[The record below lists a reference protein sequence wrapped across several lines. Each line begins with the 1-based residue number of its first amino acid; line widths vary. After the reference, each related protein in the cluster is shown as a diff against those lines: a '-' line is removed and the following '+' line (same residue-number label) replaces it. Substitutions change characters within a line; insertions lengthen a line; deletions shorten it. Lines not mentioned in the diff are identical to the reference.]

1 VAFIGPG
8 LRRQTRKGRGFRR
21 GASPGTVE
29 RWNRVRS
36 FCKKVVVWR
45 PMRWKF
51 RWQGSPL
58 FLARVPLARVE
69 TRERLSC
76 NACYG
81 KRLRAKRCR
90 GTHWHDGDPCQARKL
105 ARVGDGLHAR
115 VDGLPRLIGPI
126 GTALPFVKW
135 SCRTVVLKK
144 IHAIRPSK
152 DQRGPLGLSTL
163 KLPVAYLLLG
173 NPPTRCIHSCHRVLP
188 GRIVYHFREV
198 LP

>member
-1 VAFIGPG
+1 MSGRAFSGQEWRSLARDCADRHAKAEGFAEG
-8 LRRQTRKGRGFRR
+8 L
-21 GASPGTVE
+21 PLE

-36 FCKKVVVWR
+36 FCKKAVWR

-135 SCRTVVLKK
+135 SSILHAANFEALKNK
-144 IHAIRPSK
+144 DPWVARPSE
-152 DQRGPLGLSTL
+152 
-163 KLPVAYLLLG
+163 YL
-173 NPPTRCIHSCHRVLP
+173 RACHP
-188 GRIVYHFREV
+188 RISHW
-198 LP
+198 